1 MLLTSQQ
8 AVMFPEIM
16 PVPFHINWPHE
27 DALPWIF
34 QLQQIELSE
43 MTNAILSF
51 NVVGENVLCCLAV
64 SFSIETSQTFGFP

>member
-8 AVMFPEIM
+8 AAMCPEIM
-16 PVPFHINWPHE
+16 PVPFRINWTHE

-43 MTNAILSF
+43 MTNLDPTFHNTLVGGF
-51 NVVGENVLCCLAV
+51 N
-64 SFSIETSQTFGFP
+64 PYRK